1 MTSFFQAL
9 KDDDFYSNKLEHIY
23 LNSNITEETVST
35 LINQIKDINKS
46 ENPKPI
52 LIHISS
58 IGGDVNNGYRFLS
71 IFDSS
76 KVPIAT
82 IIDNYAFSAAT
93 FLFICS
99 PYRLMTKEAY
109 CLLHDYSITF
119 NEDLSLNK
127 KELSDITAHFDKYF
141 NNIIDIYLKKTK
153 FKKNKLIELL
163 QHDIYLDY
171 KDCLSNGI
179 VHRIINYEY
188 KLNSPIT
195 HSNIKSLMQNP
206 NTIELHLNPCNQYSS
221 NIDYTIM
228 SNNHKNTNFIIYPQ
242 YYTKLNEL
250 CSDKSIPTIFN
261 HLNLIN
267 KVKNIKGYKIAI
279 INNPISIDNLL
290 PLLFTHKI
298 YIYQHSFIICNLLY
312 LYNLKP
318 SILLDD
324 IIKNNKTLFKL
335 INHILSSKTKMNK
348 SLINNIN
355 KQYSII
361 SPADAIKLQLCH
373 EIINIH

>member
-1 MTSFFQAL
+1 MTSFFETL
-9 KDDDFYSNKLEHIY
+9 KDDDFYSNKLSHIY
-23 LNSNITEETVST
+23 LNSAINNESVSN
-35 LINQIKDINKS
+35 LINQIKDINKLD
-46 ENPKPI
+46 NPKPI

-58 IGGDVNNGYRFLS
+58 AGGDVNNGYRFLS

-99 PYRLMTKEAY
+99 PYRIMTKEAY

-119 NEDLSLNK
+119 NEDLSINK
-127 KELSDITAHFDKYF
+127 KELSDMTSYFDKYF
-141 NNIIDIYLKKTK
+141 NNIIDIYLAKTK
-153 FKKNKLIELL
+153 FKKNKLIDLL

-179 VHRIINYEY
+179 VHRVINYEY
-188 KLNSPIT
+188 KINKQLS
-195 HSNIKSLMQNP
+195 HHDIKSLMQNP
-206 NTIELHLNPCNQYSS
+206 ITIQLNLNPCNQYSS

-228 SNNHKNTNFIIYPQ
+228 NNNEGDKQFIIYPQ
-242 YYTKLNEL
+242 YYTKLNEI
-250 CSDKSIPTIFN
+250 CSDKTIPTIFN
-261 HLNLIN
+261 HFNLIN

-279 INNPISIDNLL
+279 IDNPISIDNLL

-335 INHILSSKTKMNK
+335 ITYILSSKTKMNK

-361 SPADAIKLQLCH
+361 SPTDAIKLQLCH
-373 EIINIH
+373 EIITIK